1 MEEFYTR
8 TKANEGVKLPLSTP
22 DGKETDHWL
31 MIRGVDSDAFREAE
45 ADAKRS
51 LIQKKAD
58 PKEAMLSAVSALVSD
73 WSFDKPCTQDA
84 VKDFLREAPQIADSV
99 DKVAGDRKLFFALR
113 SSSSNDSPE
122 ENLQP
127 GEPSTESAK
136 ETT

>member
-22 DGKETDHWL
+22 DGEKTDHWL
-31 MIRGVDSDAFREAE
+31 MILGVDSDVFREAE
-45 ADAKRS
+45 SEAKRS

-58 PKEAMLSAVSALVSD
+58 PKEAMLSVVASLVSD
-73 WSFDKPCTQDA
+73 WSFDKPCTQEE
-84 VKDFLREAPQIADSV
+84 VKAFLKEAPQIADAV

-113 SSSSNDSPE
+113 SSGSNDSPKE
-122 ENLQP
+122 SLEP
-127 GEPSTESAK
+127 GEPSTESAN